1 MEIKLKKEKTIVYN
15 MTWYLIEVDIDGV
28 EYGIQVR
35 TDDNGCEYYVQSENL
50 NDGDLMDV
58 HDIEDDELQE
68 IILKLASSAHDEYLF
83 SAENVGKDI
92 ALEDLEDFY

>member
-1 MEIKLKKEKTIVYN
+1 MKIKLSKEKTIVYN
-15 MTWYLIEVDIDGV
+15 MTWYIIQVDIDGV
-28 EYGIQVR
+28 KYSIQVQ

-50 NDGDLMDV
+50 NDGEMMNV
-58 HDIEDDELQE
+58 YHIEDEELQE

-92 ALEDLEDFY
+92 DLEDFY